1 MDRIR
6 VLIVDDS
13 VVACRAL
20 SDAVASD
27 PALEVAGTALSG
39 HIALTKLPLVN
50 PDLVMLDIDMPGM
63 DGIQTLGEIRKSHP
77 RLPVIIC
84 SGLAEKGNT
93 YSMKALLG
101 GASDYV
107 TKPRHVAKFDAAMEA
122 FRRELIGKIK
132 AQCQQTP
139 SAAAAGSWSAA
150 PAAEAPSSPATPI
163 DCVAIGISTGGPK
176 ALTEIVPHLPAD
188 FPVPILV
195 VQHMPADFT
204 RPFAANLA
212 RLSRLAVEEGRD
224 GARPGPGEIWIA
236 PGGSHMRAVRR
247 GTWLELEVG
256 SDPPVNS
263 CRPSVDVLFQSLRDA
278 CGPRLLG
285 VVMTGMGQ
293 DGLAGALAIR
303 GAGGRIYA
311 QDEASSVVWGMPG
324 AVVRANQADR
334 ILPLADIPQALVAA
348 ARKGRR

>member
-20 SDAVASD
+20 ADAVASD

-39 HIALTKLPLVN
+39 HIALRKLPLVH
-50 PDLVMLDIDMPGM
+50 PDIVMLDIDMPEM
-63 DGIQTLGEIRKSHP
+63 DGLQTLGEIRKVHP

-84 SGLAEKGNT
+84 SGLAEKGNSYT
-93 YSMKALLG
+93 MKALLG

-107 TKPRHVAKFDAAMEA
+107 TKPKHVATRDAAMEA

-132 AQCQQTP
+132 AQCPHT
-139 SAAAAGSWSAA
+139 SAAAAAESWSAA
-150 PAAEAPSSPATPI
+150 AAEASSPPAQAI

-176 ALTEIVPHLPAD
+176 ALIEVVPHLPAD

-204 RPFAANLA
+204 KAFAANLGRHA
-212 RLSRLAVEEGRD
+212 KLAVEEGRD
-224 GARPGPGEIWIA
+224 GARPGRGQIWIA

-247 GTWLELEVG
+247 GTRLELELTA
-256 SDPPVNS
+256 DPPVNS
-263 CRPSVDVLFQSLRDA
+263 CRPSVDVLFQSLREA

-293 DGLAGALAIR
+293 DGLVGARAIR
-303 GAGGRIYA
+303 EAGGRIYA

-324 AVVRANQADR
+324 AVVKAGLADR
-334 ILPLADIPQALVAA
+334 ILPLPDIARSLAAA